1 MSKKKKKEKDEEVKK
16 PKATKKAPAP
26 AGVEPATKPKTRAK
40 PKAASTP
47 RKAKA
52 VAPSVKIGFSTEEIA
67 LRAYFIA
74 EDRQRHGKPGTESGD
89 WHEAERQLRA
99 EALAKS
105 AKKSA

>member
-16 PKATKKAPAP
+16 PKAAKKAPTA
-26 AGVEPATKPKTRAK
+26 VETAAKPKTRAK

-47 RKAKA
+47 RKAKTA
-52 VAPSVKIGFSTEEIA
+52 APSAKIGFSTEEIA

-99 EALAKS
+99 EARAKS
-105 AKKSA
+105 AGKSA